1 MTAKL
6 VAAYLRVSTKNHG
19 QNLNTQR
26 LALQEYARNR
36 GFDVVAE
43 YADRGVSG
51 SKDRRPEHDRLMKDA
66 RARKFDAVL
75 VARFDRFAR
84 STKHLV
90 TALEEFGALGH
101 RLHFVVGKRRH
112 KHTHGK
118 DDLYRAWRRCG
129 TGAESDQ
136 GTYPDGPGPRTQCNP
151 QPSVSNA
158 MCSCWVSTPSVHL
171 SRQTATRVDTQKTD
185 LSTYEKHADA
195 M

>member
-51 SKDRRPEHDRLMKDA
+51 SKDRRPEHDRLMKHA

-90 TALEEFGALGH
+90 TALEEFGAWAIDFISLSESVDTSTPMGKMIFTVLGAVAELERNLIRERILMGLDRARNAIPAQ
-101 RLHFVVGKRRH
+101 RLQRDVLVLGIHSIS
-112 KHTHGK
+112 
-118 DDLYRAWRRCG
+118 A
-129 TGAESDQ
+129 
-136 GTYPDGPGPRTQCNP
+136 
-151 QPSVSNA
+151 SVETNSNA
-158 MCSCWVSTPSVHL
+158 
-171 SRQTATRVDTQKTD
+171 SRYTKN
-185 LSTYEKHADA
+185 
-195 M
+195 

>member
-51 SKDRRPEHDRLMKDA
+51 SKDRRPEPDRLMKDA

-136 GTYPDGPGPRTQCNP
+136 RTYPDGPDRARNAIPSPASPTRCARAGYPLHQCICRDK
-151 QPSVSNA
+151 Q
-158 MCSCWVSTPSVHL
+158 
-171 SRQTATRVDTQKTD
+171 QVDTQKTD